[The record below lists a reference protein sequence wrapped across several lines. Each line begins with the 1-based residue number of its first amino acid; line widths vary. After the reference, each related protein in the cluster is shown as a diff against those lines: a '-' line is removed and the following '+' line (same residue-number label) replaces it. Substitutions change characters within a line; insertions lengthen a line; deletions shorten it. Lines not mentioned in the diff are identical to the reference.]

1 MSGVRFVGAC
11 MAATLLVLSGQE
23 TMAQGSLPVKSQS
36 FDDVMTPYPLGP
48 LQKFGDWS
56 PGSEA
61 RFTRLERAPLLRRQ
75 QVDAPRSSQ
84 FQARRR
90 PNPSPGSRQAAVRSS
105 ARQHGWQRG
114 VAQSGSVLA
123 LAPINQA
130 RRPAR
135 QFCFPS
141 STIHFQQNERDN
153 CNLGAPAY
161 TGRFEELLG
170 R

>member
-1 MSGVRFVGAC
+1 MGGVRFVGAC

-23 TMAQGSLPVKSQS
+23 TMAQGSLPVKPQS
-36 FDDVMTPYPLGP
+36 VDDIMTPYPLGP

-61 RFTRLERAPLLRRQ
+61 RFTRLERAPLPRRQ
-75 QVDAPRSSQ
+75 QVDAARSGR
-84 FQARRR
+84 FQAQRR

-105 ARQHGWQRG
+105 PRQHELQRG

-123 LAPINQA
+123 LAPINQERAA
-130 RRPAR
+130 RR

-141 STIHFQQNERDN
+141 ATIHFQQNERDN
-153 CNLGAPAY
+153 CSVGAPPSR
-161 TGRFEELLG
+161 GRFEELLG